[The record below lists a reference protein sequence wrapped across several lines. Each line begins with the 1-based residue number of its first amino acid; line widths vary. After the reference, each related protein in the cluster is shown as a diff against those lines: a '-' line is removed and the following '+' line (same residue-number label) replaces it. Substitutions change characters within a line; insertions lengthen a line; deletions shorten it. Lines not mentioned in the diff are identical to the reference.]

1 MTLDERAQERLGV
14 SYAEAERQSK
24 ILSINGALAVY
35 EVYLLSAQY
44 RRHQNDINYWQLQ
57 IANARQ
63 ELEELR
69 G

>member
-1 MTLDERAQERLGV
+1 MTLDERAQERFV
-14 SYAEAERQSK
+14 AYAEAERQSK

-35 EVYLLSAQY
+35 FLSAQY